1 MSLKDVIEEWKGD
14 TLKNVLLDLYID
26 KDLSMDKVAKEL
38 KISVGIV
45 YKWLK
50 EYGIS
55 KNTDLWK

>member
-14 TLKNVLLDLYID
+14 TLKNVLLELYID
-26 KDLSMDKVAKEL
+26 RDLSMDKVAKEL
-38 KISVGIV
+38 KLSVGIL

>member
-14 TLKNVLLDLYID
+14 TLKNVLLELYID
-26 KDLSMDKVAKEL
+26 RDLSMDKVAKEL